1 MRQKKQSKSQVLNLL
16 TRVCNTTQQQDSQ
29 LPKVR
34 VPPPSGFSVSK
45 NWGFVARN
53 CSLSINTII
62 MGKHFRYKKNP
73 AKTEA

>member
-34 VPPPSGFSVSK
+34 VPPPEWVQ
-45 NWGFVARN
+45 R
-53 CSLSINTII
+53 I
-62 MGKHFRYKKNP
+62 
-73 AKTEA
+73 